1 MTHMSWSVLK
11 RNPPLRA
18 CYYFSRCQLDP
29 KTLIEQLTRC
39 YTPQR
44 VPAVV
49 STAVTTLTCG
59 ANCLL
64 LFFHTF
70 FFSYQKDKSVVT
82 SFTAQMG
89 DSLNMGRKENIIDVT
104 SGPSFR
110 TAASVVRTYNN
121 TPPQF
126 ANVWLLFLYGLFIF
140 LNLSRDYYIPILSY
154 TFPTT
159 FIQTRMGNEETPGA
173 STLCRGAPAV
183 IPGLD
188 GTSVVSII
196 IYSDEGGGFLLFIYI
211 LSTVKC

>member
-49 STAVTTLTCG
+49 GTAVF
-59 ANCLL
+59 ANMRCKLSSSFL
-64 LFFHTF
+64 PF
-70 FFSYQKDKSVVT
+70 FFSYQNNNSVVNT
-82 SFTAQMG
+82 QTAWMG
-89 DSLNMGRKENIIDVT
+89 NNTRMGECVNIDVT

-126 ANVWLLFLYGLFIF
+126 ANVWLLFLFTLKGLFIF
-140 LNLSRDYYIPILSY
+140 LIP
-154 TFPTT
+154 
-159 FIQTRMGNEETPGA
+159 
-173 STLCRGAPAV
+173 CHV
-183 IPGLD
+183 
-188 GTSVVSII
+188 II
-196 IYSDEGGGFLLFIYI
+196 ISPFFHIHFPPLSFRPAWVMKKPLEPQLFVVVPLLSSQDWVAPQ
-211 LSTVKC
+211 L